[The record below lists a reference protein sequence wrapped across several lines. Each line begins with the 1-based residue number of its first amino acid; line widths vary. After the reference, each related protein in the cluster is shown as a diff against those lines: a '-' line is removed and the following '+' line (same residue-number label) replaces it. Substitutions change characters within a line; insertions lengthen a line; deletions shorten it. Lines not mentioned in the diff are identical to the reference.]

1 MKNLMINIIE
11 KDEDGWLVSEVV
23 GLQGC
28 HTQAKTMDEL
38 IKRTKEAIQV
48 CLESERD
55 SLIRAKF
62 IGIQK
67 IEV

>member
-1 MKNLMINIIE
+1 MEFNIIIE
-11 KDEDGWLVSEVV
+11 KDEDGWYVSEVV
-23 GLQGC
+23 GLAGC
-28 HTQAKTMDEL
+28 HTQAKTIDEL

-55 SLIRAKF
+55 SLINAKF